1 MWTFKKRKKE
11 TDFDKDAFRKK
22 VMSEEIDFMDA
33 ATSCVKAKEIYD
45 ELKVILHPDRFV
57 GQPDKQELAT
67 ELFQL
72 LTKNKN
78 SYKFLQELKIRVHNE
93 LLN

>member
-1 MWTFKKRKKE
+1 MWPFKKKK
-11 TDFDKDAFRKK
+11 DFDKDAFRKK

-45 ELKVILHPDRFV
+45 DLKVIIHPDRFI
-57 GQPDKQELAT
+57 GQQEKQNLAA

-72 LTKNKN
+72 LVKNKN
-78 SYKFLQELKIRVHNE
+78 SYKLLQELKIRVYKE